1 MRAICSQAVLVL
13 AMAWSALAH
22 AQSSAAPGGMP
33 ASAPGTEAAS
43 ADADRGAFRIRAADD
58 TWRASLPRD
67 AKAATQAYLDRLPAP
82 SVQRSNDYFE
92 GGYWL
97 QLWDFL
103 VGLAFAA
110 LVLHGAR
117 SARVCDWAQRIGRR
131 AFLRDALYGAAY
143 ALAGWVF
150 SLPLTVYQGFVR
162 EHRYGMATQQLP
174 AWLGD
179 QLAALLV
186 TIVMTALAVAVFYAV
201 VRRSGERWWL
211 WGTVA
216 SVALLALMVM
226 IGPVFIDPLFNT
238 YKAVEDGPAKEAVLA
253 MARSNGVP
261 VDNVYEF
268 DASRQTTRVSANV
281 SGLMGTAAIRLNDN
295 LLRRASL
302 PEIRAVMSH
311 EIGHYVMNHLVKLM
325 LQFGVLI
332 LIGFLF
338 AQWAMKRLFERF
350 GAAWGTRSVGDVASL
365 PLLAAVFS
373 VFMFF
378 CTPLVN
384 TIIRTQ
390 EVEADRF
397 GLNLSREPHGFA
409 EAMLKLAE
417 YRKTD
422 PGPAEEFIF
431 FNHPS
436 ARNRIYDAMRWRE
449 AMNAP

>member
-1 MRAICSQAVLVL
+1 MRALCTQAVLVL
-13 AMAWSALAH
+13 ALAWSALAH
-22 AQSSAAPGGMP
+22 AQSTAAPGGMP
-33 ASAPGTEAAS
+33 ASAPAIETAT
-43 ADADRGAFRIRAADD
+43 ADAGRVAFRIRPADD
-58 TWRASLPRD
+58 AWRVSLPRD
-67 AKAATQAYLDRLPAP
+67 AEAATQAYLDRLPAD

-103 VGLAFAA
+103 IGLAFAA

-117 SARVCDWAQRIGRR
+117 SARVRDWAQRVGRR
-131 AFLRDALYGAAY
+131 AFFRDALYGAVY

-162 EHRYGMATQQLP
+162 EHHYGMATQQFP
-174 AWLGD
+174 AWMGE
-179 QLAALLV
+179 QFIALLV
-186 TIVMTALAVAVFYAV
+186 TIVMTAVAVGVLYAV
-201 VRRSGERWWL
+201 IRRSGERWWL

-216 SVALLALMVM
+216 SVALLAVMVM
-226 IGPVFIDPLFNT
+226 IGPVFVDPLFNT
-238 YKAVEDGPAKEAVLA
+238 YKAVEDGPVKETVLA
-253 MARSNGVP
+253 MAHSNGVP
-261 VDNVYEF
+261 ADKVYEF

-281 SGLMGTAAIRLNDN
+281 SGFMGTAAIRLNDN

-311 EIGHYVMNHLVKLM
+311 EIGHYVMNHLVKMM

-332 LIGFLF
+332 LTGFLF

-350 GAAWGTRSVGDVASL
+350 GTAWGTRSVGDVASL
-365 PLLAAVFS
+365 PLLAAAFS

-417 YRKTD
+417 YRKVD

-431 FNHPS
+431 FHHPS
-436 ARNRIYDAMRWRE
+436 ARSRIHDAMRWRE
-449 AMNAP
+449 AMNTP